1 MRGDYKIKLTDNSK
15 HTEKANL
22 WLWIHLN
29 LAKVQRAGLN
39 SAVPYM
45 MSSHSRSFLI
55 LYIYLHFYKSK

>member
-29 LAKVQRAGLN
+29 LAKVYRFKGQG
-39 SAVPYM
+39 
-45 MSSHSRSFLI
+45 
-55 LYIYLHFYKSK
+55 